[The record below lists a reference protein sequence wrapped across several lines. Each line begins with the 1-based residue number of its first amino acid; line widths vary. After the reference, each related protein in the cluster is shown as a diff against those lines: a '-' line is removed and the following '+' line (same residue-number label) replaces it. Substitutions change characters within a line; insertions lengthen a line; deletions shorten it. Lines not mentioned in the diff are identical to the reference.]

1 MYDIQ
6 IAQGTM
12 MMTLVWLLVFEVFMI
27 ILCFIAPQPI
37 FQPRQRLDLSLV
49 CLVTCPSGRPEFQ
62 WTLPWRAVR
71 PVVTKFTDLQ
81 LECVN
86 RIFYN
91 VLYYYY
97 YY

>member
-1 MYDIQ
+1 M
-6 IAQGTM
+6 M
-12 MMTLVWLLVFEVFMI
+12 MMTLVWLLVFEFFMI
-27 ILCFIAPQPI
+27 IYCILSRHSQYSTRGRDSI
-37 FQPRQRLDLSLV
+37 SLV

-71 PVVTKFTDLQ
+71 LVVTKFTDLQ